1 MSKVRRKK
9 GINFEGRVYKNAL
22 MPSVKCVQNI
32 DNIKELFIYD
42 MMGNFLCLALDE
54 SIAKLS
60 KESYKMLKKG
70 YESEVKAIKEVLKKM
85 RLPPLLNL
93 ILNKIYKVLLKT
105 HS

>member
-54 SIAKLS
+54 SITKLS